1 MNTVSN
7 TSRLDGNSIVTV
19 LCISLISF
27 YFYIM
32 PHEVLG
38 HGVAMYLFGHRELFL
53 NSTSMDT
60 LDTVSNYFG
69 GKIFASDVIAGAG
82 SFVDVV
88 LAFALGAIF
97 LKISKARCNGALAY
111 FVWTCAVANM
121 FAGVVYPGYS
131 AIFGVGDFDFFRQIP
146 NAILQNL
153 FRAFELI
160 FTIVACFLT
169 VKWAAATL
177 PRFSGNAYKLTIP
190 SYLFVTAVYVLV
202 GLRMHNTGLLITS
215 TIPTTLIGMAVWP
228 LSAIMSKGGNQSATI
243 EPIRFS
249 WLWVV
254 LAVIC
259 VTAITLT
266 APGIDI
272 KL

>member
-7 TSRLDGNSIVTV
+7 TSRLDNNNIVTI
-19 LCISLISF
+19 LCVSLISF

-69 GKIFASDVIAGAG
+69 GKIFASDVIACAG

-88 LAFALGAIF
+88 VAFALVAYF
-97 LKISKARCNGALAY
+97 LRISKARRSGALAY

-121 FAGVVYPGYS
+121 FAGVIYPGYS
-131 AIFGVGDFDFFRQIP
+131 AIFGVGDFAFFYQIP
-146 NAILQNL
+146 NAVYRGL

-160 FTIVACFLT
+160 FSIVACFLT

-177 PRFSGNAYKLTIP
+177 PRFPGNAYKLTIP
-190 SYLFVTAVYVLV
+190 SYLFVTVVYVLV
-202 GLRMHNTGLLITS
+202 GLRMHNTSLMITS
-215 TIPTTLIGMAVWP
+215 TIPTTLLGMAVWP
-228 LSAIMSKGGNQSATI
+228 LSAITSKGGNQSATI

-259 VTAITLT
+259 VIAITLT